1 MSLLN
6 IKHSF
11 LVFHHLEYLI
21 SVPTD
26 VNLNKNQIWSLGH
39 FKNSIQVNPHY
50 FGDFKHKKKNKIT
63 RFFITSTINR
73 SYKLLISALE
83 KLKDENLDF
92 HVVVIGK
99 WKTFTYHNVSDIII
113 NNFTFKYNVSY
124 SDLYNEVNNSDYII
138 INLDPNNKKDDA
150 FKNTRVSGSVQ
161 LSYGFLKPVIIC
173 KDFAKI
179 YYFNSKNSFLYENW
193 NFVDKMRNA
202 ITIGHKR
209 YEKMQK
215 NLKLAIDKIY
225 KDSLNNV
232 NNCLQ
237 DY

>member
-1 MSLLN
+1 MNSN
-6 IKHSF
+6 DKKF
-11 LVFHHLEYLI
+11 FDAHLEIPLRKINDIDPFEYIQNWSKYRQTKNLHAQFSFVIDKISFIYL
-21 SVPTD
+21 
-26 VNLNKNQIWSLGH
+26 
-39 FKNSIQVNPHY
+39 
-50 FGDFKHKKKNKIT
+50 
-63 RFFITSTINR
+63 
-73 SYKLLISALE
+73 YKFPVE
-83 KLKDENLDF
+83 
-92 HVVVIGK
+92 
-99 WKTFTYHNVSDIII
+99 
-113 NNFTFKYNVSY
+113 Y